1 VVRVLRALGLYT
13 LLTVA
18 LTWPLAARL
27 RIMDPG
33 DSAYFAWA
41 MGWEVHALKTRPA
54 MLPHANI
61 FHPHR
66 YALGFDEPILGTTL
80 LALPMAAFTDDAVLV
95 FNVVR
100 LLTFVLTGLFAWL
113 LARDLGCTEAAALF
127 AGAAFA
133 FSPIRTDQVAHLSTL
148 GTQWLPLVLLF
159 AFRFFRT
166 GLVRDALLAA
176 LFFALEAYACGYH
189 GVIGLLILPVALLPL
204 LWGRWR
210 RLPAALL
217 AAILA
222 GLALLPLYWLQRAA
236 LDQVGFARGREETI
250 FYAASLESFL
260 ATSSWNHVYGEL
272 TAPFRLLGPNNLF
285 PGLVLPAIVLAGA
298 GSLLRRKTWPGRE
311 AWALAVL
318 GLAAIVIAL
327 GPEVRLMGR
336 SLFPGPFGIA
346 REVFPLLH
354 NIRVTSRAG
363 IFLALALSMLAA
375 LMLTRWRARPRVVA
389 LAGAL
394 ALAEA
399 AIVPIPLPAWAQV
412 IDSRRPPPPVYAWL
426 AAQPGEIAV
435 VELPIMEDD
444 GLFRRPACDESIY
457 MVRSTLHWKR
467 LVNGYAG
474 GEPEDHKTVRALAR
488 RFPSEDSLAALRAQ
502 GVRYVVLH
510 GACFGPNQWARMH
523 RDLPAF
529 APALPEVA
537 RFGDDAVLE
546 LRAPSAPLAD
556 HAVPVGEQ

>member
-1 VVRVLRALGLYT
+1 MLDSSPMRAIRAVMLYAF
-13 LLTVA
+13 LSLA

-33 DSAYFAWA
+33 DSAFFAWV

-61 FHPHR
+61 FHPHP

-80 LALPMAAFTDDAVLV
+80 LALPLTPFTDDAVLV

-100 LLTFVLTGLFAWL
+100 LLTFVLTGLTTYL
-113 LARDLGCTEAAALF
+113 LARDLGCSEAAALF
-127 AGAAFA
+127 AGAVFT
-133 FSPIRTDQVAHLSTL
+133 FSPIRTDQIAHLSTL
-148 GTQWLPLVLLF
+148 GTQWLSLVLLF
-159 AFRFFRT
+159 AFRYFRT
-166 GLVRDALLAA
+166 GLVRDAVLAA
-176 LFFALEAYACGYH
+176 FFFALEAYACGYH
-189 GVIGLLILPVALLPL
+189 GIIGLTILPIAMLPL

-222 GLALLPLYWLQRAA
+222 GIALLPLLWLQRAA
-236 LDQVGFARGREETI
+236 LSQVGFSRGREETI

-260 ATSSWNHVYGEL
+260 AASSWNHVYGEL

-285 PGLVLPAIVLAGA
+285 PGLVLPAMVIAGA
-298 GSLLRRKTWPGRE
+298 VWMWRRRFMPGRE
-311 AWALAVL
+311 AWALALL

-327 GPEVRLMGR
+327 GPEVRFMGR
-336 SLFPGPFGIA
+336 TLMPGPFGLA
-346 REVFPLLH
+346 REVFPLFRM
-354 NIRVTSRAG
+354 IRVTSRAG
-363 IFLALALSMLAA
+363 IFLALALSLLAA
-375 LMLTRWRARPRVVA
+375 LILTRWRARPRAVA
-389 LAGAL
+389 LVGLL

-399 AIVPIPLPAWAQV
+399 SIVPIPLPVWAQV
-412 IDSRRPPPPVYAWL
+412 IDSRRPPPAVYPWL
-426 AAQPGEIAV
+426 AAQAGEVVV

-457 MVRSTLHWKR
+457 MVRSTLHWKW

-474 GEPEDHKTVRALAR
+474 GEPEDHKAVRALTR
-488 RFPSEDSLAALRAQ
+488 RFPSEESLAALRAV

-510 GACFGPNQWARMH
+510 AACYGPNQWARVR
-523 RDLPAF
+523 RDLPSF
-529 APALPEVA
+529 APSLPEVA
-537 RFGDDAVLE
+537 RFGDDTVLE
-546 LRAPSAPLAD
+546 LR
-556 HAVPVGEQ
+556 